1 MLKKRKQI
9 SKRTTLCGALAAVLL
24 VCGGVGLAANSQSVQ
39 KSALTQTTSNQND
52 AGASE
57 SVKAQRETVNAE
69 NTGNTFTFTTFNVG
83 NFAKG
88 IKDGIQTND
97 APNPNDPYEGI
108 AAWKGVFDYDN
119 KYTNHKFQSDF
130 YFFQECGELVWEY
143 NSESDSTELKG
154 TSLSRDEVFKSIFKN
169 VYAHKGDFSYA
180 SNKEDYPQGATH
192 AWLVMASNKLQVR
205 DITWGGLSGKNELNR
220 RGYVKGYIDVNGE
233 EVAIYNVHLG
243 WQDAH
248 GAAVEDSYYELIKMM
263 NEDPY
268 VIVAG
273 DMNGSSIAE
282 YMKKAGYQAAN
293 IGGNVDFSTSIYDG
307 ISYIDN
313 IFVSPNITINSVKV
327 DKDCVGYSDH
337 YPLTASLTI
346 NAGTAGVT
354 PTKPTVGADGFTIDY
369 R

>member
-39 KSALTQTTSNQND
+39 KSSLTQTTSNQND

-57 SVKAQRETVNAE
+57 SVKAQSETVNAE

-83 NFAKG
+83 NFARG
-88 IKDGIQTND
+88 IKNGIQTND
-97 APNPNDPYEGI
+97 APNPNAPYEGI
-108 AAWKGVFDYDN
+108 EAWKAVFDFANNYE
-119 KYTNHKFQSDF
+119 NHKFQSDF

-143 NSESDSTELKG
+143 NSESDSAELKG
-154 TSLSRDEVFKSIFKN
+154 TKLSRDEVFNSIFEN
-169 VYAHKGDFSYA
+169 VYTHKGDLSY
-180 SNKEDYPQGATH
+180 NRGNNQPGATH
-192 AWLVMASNKLQVR
+192 AWFVMASNKFQVH

-220 RGYVKGYIDVNGE
+220 RGYVKGYINVNGV

-282 YMKKAGYQAAN
+282 YMEAAGYNAAN
-293 IGGNVDFSTSIYDG
+293 RGDNDLSTSIYDD

-327 DKDCVGYSDH
+327 DTDCVGYSDH

-354 PTKPTVGADGFTIDY
+354 PTKPTVGADGFTTDY
-369 R
+369 K

>member
-39 KSALTQTTSNQND
+39 ESTLTQTTSNQND

-57 SVKAQRETVNAE
+57 IVKAQSETVNVD
-69 NTGNTFTFTTFNVG
+69 NTFTFTTFNVG
-83 NFAKG
+83 NFARG
-88 IKDGIQTND
+88 IKDGIQTSD
-97 APNPNDPYEGI
+97 APNPNNPYEGI
-108 AAWKGVFDYDN
+108 DAWKTVFDFDN
-119 KYTNHKFQSDF
+119 NYENHKFQSDF

-143 NSESDSTELKG
+143 NNSETDGESYG
-154 TSLSRDEVFKSIFKN
+154 TKLSRDDVFTNIFEN

-180 SNKEDYPQGATH
+180 TNSESNPQGATH

-263 NEDPY
+263 NEDKY

-273 DMNGSSIAE
+273 DMNGSTIAE
-282 YMKKAGYQAAN
+282 YMIAAGYQAAN
-293 IGGNVDFSTSIYDG
+293 RGDKGDFSTSIHNNT
-307 ISYIDN
+307 SYIDN

-327 DKDCVGYSDH
+327 DTDCVGYSDH

-354 PTKPTVGADGFTIDY
+354 PTKPTVGADGFTTDY
-369 R
+369 K